1 MTTSRAISRV
11 GAVADHP
18 AVRRIGVP
26 DLRDALRR
34 GVDDFRA
41 MPTHAVLVVL
51 MYPLLGVFFARVA
64 FGYDLLPLLFPL
76 MAGFALIGPFAALGL
91 YELSR
96 RRELGLGTEW
106 SDAMA
111 AFRAPAIRSI
121 LALGLLLAALLV
133 AWVFVADALYRSL
146 FGSEAPDSMGSFLGA
161 ILTTPRGWALIVF
174 GNAIGFVFAVAALS
188 ISVVSFPLL
197 LDRDVGAAAAV
208 ETSIRAVRAN
218 PVPMALWGLVVAGL
232 LVIGSI
238 PLFVGLAVVLPVL
251 GHATWHLYRKVV
263 EA

>member
-1 MTTSRAISRV
+1 MATSNAISR
-11 GAVADHP
+11 ADQDFTQP
-18 AVRRIGVP
+18 VVRRIGTE
-26 DLRDALRR
+26 DLRDALRQ
-34 GVDDFRA
+34 GLDDFWA

-51 MYPLLGVFFARVA
+51 MYPVIGIFFARLA

-96 RRELGLGTEW
+96 RRELGLGTSW
-106 SDAMA
+106 SDAME

-121 LALGLLLAALLV
+121 LALGLLLAALFV
-133 AWVFVADALYRSL
+133 TWVFVADALYRAL
-146 FGSEAPDSMGSFLGA
+146 LGSAAPSSVGEFLR
-161 ILTTPRGWALIVF
+161 LVFTTSGGWALIVF
-174 GNAIGFVFAVAALS
+174 GNAIGFLFAVVALT

-197 LDRDVGAAAAV
+197 LDKDVGAATAV
-208 ETSIRAVRAN
+208 ETSVRAVREN
-218 PVPMALWGLVVAGL
+218 PVTMVLWGLIVAGL